1 MKRFKYLLILLCS
14 CLFLVACDN
23 SLTRVDRAV
32 GLIQEDTT
40 AILNDLTEI
49 QTQEKNLQAA
59 FETDLGQNDLALFNK
74 NDSQVDKNIQERK
87 SRIDDINKK
96 RGNANKL
103 LVRFLLEQLVK
114 ADLRLCDI
122 QAGGLHNAIP
132 REAHAIVVV
141 PTDRITPLC
150 NELQEYG
157 MRVKEEFSSTEPD
170 ATFIATEVTVPADCL
185 TKSQTERILKSLIV
199 VHNGIFAMSQDIDDL
214 VETSSNLANIKRE
227 GSEIIVNTSQRSS
240 VASNLTYM
248 AEVIRAAFELGG
260 AQCVT
265 NEGYPGWKV
274 NPKSE
279 IVKVAVESYKRLF
292 KKEPK
297 VRAIHAGLECG
308 LFSEKYP
315 NLDMVS
321 FGPTLRGVHSPDERL
336 LIPTVQMVWD
346 HLLYILKNIP
356 NQ

>member
-1 MKRFKYLLILLCS
+1 M
-14 CLFLVACDN
+14 
-23 SLTRVDRAV
+23 
-32 GLIQEDTT
+32 
-40 AILNDLTEI
+40 
-49 QTQEKNLQAA
+49 
-59 FETDLGQNDLALFNK
+59 
-74 NDSQVDKNIQERK
+74 
-87 SRIDDINKK
+87 
-96 RGNANKL
+96 
-103 LVRFLLEQLVK
+103 
-114 ADLRLCDI
+114 RLCDI

-132 REAHAIVVV
+132 REAHAIVVTPSERV
-141 PTDRITPLC
+141 TALIGDLCEFGTRI
-150 NELQEYG
+150 
-157 MRVKEEFSSTEPD
+157 KEEFSSTEPD
-170 ATFIATEVTVPADCL
+170 VMFLASETNLPSDSL
-185 TKSQTERILKSLIV
+185 TRTQTERILKSLSV

-227 GSEIIVNTSQRSS
+227 GNQIIVNTSQRSS

-248 AEVIRAAFELGG
+248 AEVVRAAFELGG
-260 AQCVT
+260 AKCVT

-279 IVKVAVESYKRLF
+279 IVKVAVASYKRLF

-346 HLLYILKNIP
+346 HLLDILKNVP
-356 NQ
+356 NA